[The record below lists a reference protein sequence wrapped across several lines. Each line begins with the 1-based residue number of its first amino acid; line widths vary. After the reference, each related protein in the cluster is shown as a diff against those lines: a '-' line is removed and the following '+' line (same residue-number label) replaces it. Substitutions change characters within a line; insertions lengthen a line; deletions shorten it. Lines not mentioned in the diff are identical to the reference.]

1 MQLCATVPTTIPVFQ
16 SRVHTNLAATTK
28 TGTATTS
35 TTITATAGG
44 TTTAPAVSGT
54 STTASA
60 AAIAAADLPKLRLAT
75 TATTKLFQ
83 QRISPHFH
91 TKLTATLP
99 IKLLS
104 CSSAAATTDCHTPTK
119 PATCSAPS
127 RTTPGST
134 SYSIANQYLSKTA
147 QD

>member
-28 TGTATTS
+28 TGTATTL
-35 TTITATAGG
+35 TATADG
-44 TTTAPAVSGT
+44 TTSAPAVSGT

-83 QRISPHFH
+83 
-91 TKLTATLP
+91 
-99 IKLLS
+99 
-104 CSSAAATTDCHTPTK
+104 
-119 PATCSAPS
+119 
-127 RTTPGST
+127 
-134 SYSIANQYLSKTA
+134 
-147 QD
+147 